1 MDLLADPEVGIVSL
15 GGPAGTGK
23 SVLALAAGLEAV
35 LERATH
41 RKVTVFRP
49 LLRVGRHDG
58 IASIVEDLAGHPL
71 FAHVT
76 LTRSERSPVAELV
89 GRLLEGRPPRRALI
103 ARRRG
108 RGPLR
113 RAVRGGTHR
122 Q

>member
-89 GRLLEGRPPRRALI
+89 GRLLEGRPLDE
-103 ARRRG
+103 
-108 RGPLR
+108 LS
-113 RAVRGGTHR
+113 
-122 Q
+122 